1 VSVIEVDGLRRL
13 KGEIR
18 IQGSKNT
25 VLPVMAASLL
35 HKGTT
40 VIKHVP
46 AIQDVLCMLGI
57 LQSLGCHV
65 SFEDHVLTID
75 AKDLTGIRVPDEESR
90 KMRSSILLLGPLLA
104 REGMAELCYPGG
116 CSIGARPVD
125 LHLKALQEMGA
136 RIRSDGERIHAKTAG
151 LRAGSIKLPYP
162 SVGATENILMA
173 ASLAEGRTCLRGAAR
188 EPEIVALCEFL
199 AAMGVTIHGAGTDII
214 TVEGGKQLRDTD
226 YTIPGDRIVAGTYL
240 GAVLAAGGEI
250 FLRDARASE
259 LHAALDAACEM
270 GAQIR
275 ADEAGIAV
283 SRREMLQPV
292 TIGTGPYPQF
302 PTDLQPV
309 MMAVACFAC
318 GRSQITENVFEAR
331 FAIVKEL
338 QKMGA
343 HIIIDGR
350 RAFVDGTGCL
360 HGAALQAK
368 DLRGGAALT
377 VAALAAQGESVI
389 SGYPYISRGYEDICA
404 DLQQAGARIRLK

>member
-46 AIQDVLCMLGI
+46 AIQDVLCMMGI
-57 LQSLGCHV
+57 LQSLGCRV
-65 SFEDHVLTID
+65 NFEDHVLTID
-75 AKDLTGIRVPDEESR
+75 AKDLTEIRVSDEESR

-116 CSIGARPVD
+116 CLIGARPVD
-125 LHLKALQEMGA
+125 LHLKALREMGA
-136 RIRSDGERIHAKTAG
+136 EIRSDGKSIHAKAAR
-151 LRAGSIKLPYP
+151 LNGSILKLPYP

-173 ASLAEGRTCLRGAAR
+173 ASRAEGRTCLCGAAR

-199 AAMGVTIHGAGTDII
+199 EAMDVTIHGAGTDTI
-214 TVEGGKQLRDTD
+214 TVEGQKRMRDTV

-240 GAVLAAGGEI
+240 VAVLAAGGDV

-259 LHAALDAACEM
+259 LGAVLTAAGTM

-275 ADEAGIAV
+275 VDEAGIAV
-283 SRREMLQPV
+283 SRNESLHHIS
-292 TIGTGPYPQF
+292 IGTGPYPQF

-309 MMAVACFAC
+309 MMAAACLAH
-318 GRSQITENVFEAR
+318 GKSEITENVFEAR
-331 FAIVKEL
+331 FATAKEL

-350 RAFVDGTGCL
+350 RAFVDGIGCL
-360 HGAALQAK
+360 YGTELQAK

-377 VAALAAQGESVI
+377 VAALAAQGESSI
-389 SGYPYISRGYEDICA
+389 FGYHYISRGYEDICA
-404 DLQQAGARIRLK
+404 DLRQAGAGIHLK

>member
-1 VSVIEVDGLRRL
+1 
-13 KGEIR
+13 
-18 IQGSKNT
+18 
-25 VLPVMAASLL
+25 MAASLL

-46 AIQDVLCMLGI
+46 AIQDVLCMMGI

-75 AKDLTGIRVPDEESR
+75 AKDLTDIRVPDEESR

-116 CSIGARPVD
+116 CPIGARPVD
-125 LHLKALQEMGA
+125 LHLKALQDMGA
-136 RIRSDGERIHAKTAG
+136 WIHSDGERIHA
-151 LRAGSIKLPYP
+151 RAARLNGSVVRLSYP

-173 ASLAEGRTCLRGAAR
+173 ASLAEGRTCLHGAAR
-188 EPEIVALCEFL
+188 EPEITALCEFL
-199 AAMGVTIHGAGTDII
+199 AAMGVTIHGAGTDTI
-214 TVEGGKQLRDTD
+214 TVEGRKQLHDTV
-226 YTIPGDRIVAGTYL
+226 YTVPGDRIVAGTYL
-240 GAVLAAGGEI
+240 GAALAAGGEI
-250 FLRDARASE
+250 FLRGAKAQE
-259 LHAALDAACEM
+259 LHAVLNTAGAM
-270 GAQIR
+270 GASIR
-275 ADEAGIAV
+275 TDEAGIAV
-283 SRREMLQPV
+283 SRREPLQPV

-309 MMAVACFAC
+309 VMAAACLAR
-318 GRSQITENVFEAR
+318 GRSEITENVFEAR

-338 QKMGA
+338 QKMGT

-389 SGYPYISRGYEDICA
+389 SGYHYISRGYEDICA